1 MENNIQT
8 KVNKIGKAG
17 KIVSVILVV
26 LLSIGAFGLLVAG
39 AVCAF
44 IPKDAV
50 DISVRPA
57 VDVLVSKSIIGND
70 WNRIDE
76 LLSKAGDQ
84 IGELE
89 GVKLVK
95 TEEGLMVQAQLPEN
109 EERFDIR
116 DGLKAV
122 WAGFV
127 AICSALVTLVM
138 FMKLCD
144 AFRVS
149 RTPFDEPVIRRMNTF
164 AWTLIICSVV
174 GSFATAAVSSAVA
187 GLTRGIDS
195 FSLNLAPVFAALIVF
210 FLCMIFRY
218 GAELQR
224 EADETL

>member
-17 KIVSVILVV
+17 KIVSVILII

-50 DISVRPA
+50 DISVQPT
-57 VDVLVSKSIIGND
+57 VDVLVSKSIIGED
-70 WNRIDE
+70 WSRIDE
-76 LLSKAGDQ
+76 LLSKAGA
-84 IGELE
+84 ELDDFE
-89 GVKLVK
+89 GVKLEK
-95 TEEGLMVQAQLPEN
+95 TEKGLMVQAQMPDDEK
-109 EERFDIR
+109 RFDVR

-127 AICSALVTLVM
+127 AISSALVTLVM

-144 AFRVS
+144 AFRGC

-174 GSFATAAVSSAVA
+174 GSFATAAVSAAVS
-187 GLTRGIDS
+187 GLTVGFDS
-195 FSLNLAPVFAALIVF
+195 FSLKLTPVFIALIVF

-218 GAELQR
+218 GAELQQ